1 MKVEGVSEAWLK
13 QYGAK
18 VLEKID
24 TFCQGKGEPVE
35 RDTFPVLP
43 NQTQPQEQLIQVNSC
58 PVENRYRFKEVYI
71 LYCILLLML
80 YLMCSLTLL
89 QGAHQRVDCLPLSKS
104 HTSYSLIVK

>member
-24 TFCQGKGEPVE
+24 SFCQGKGEPVE

-43 NQTQPQEQLIQVNSC
+43 NQTQPQEQLVQV
-58 PVENRYRFKEVYI
+58 K
-71 LYCILLLML
+71 
-80 YLMCSLTLL
+80 
-89 QGAHQRVDCLPLSKS
+89 
-104 HTSYSLIVK
+104 

>member
-24 TFCQGKGEPVE
+24 NFCQGKGEPVE

-43 NQTQPQEQLIQVNSC
+43 NQTQPQEQLVQV
-58 PVENRYRFKEVYI
+58 K
-71 LYCILLLML
+71 
-80 YLMCSLTLL
+80 
-89 QGAHQRVDCLPLSKS
+89 
-104 HTSYSLIVK
+104 